1 VKKTLIALP
10 LAALLVACGS
20 NTGGGG
26 GGSSGDIR
34 IVGSSTVYPFTKA
47 VAEDF
52 MRANAGTNV
61 IVESTGTGAGMKSF
75 CAGVGP
81 QYPDIEDASRAIK
94 KSEYDDCVK
103 NGVKTIIE
111 VPVGIDG
118 LTVIE
123 STSGP
128 AMNLTQADI
137 YKALAANPFGKGPNT
152 AKTWK
157 DVNPSL
163 PAIKIRVLG
172 PPPTSGTRDS
182 LADLY
187 LEKGCDTDP
196 AMKELKKSNEDEHK
210 KVCTKIREDGAYVEA
225 GENDNL
231 MVQKVSVD
239 PGTLGILGFSYLDE
253 NADKVR
259 PGVERAC
266 IQLCPADRVVDVL
279 QRGRIRRLVAGTEIE
294 RDRHDAVRRH
304 RLVAKLFGQAI
315 LQAPGAAVALH
326 QRREGPLAF
335 GLEHACKQRLVAVA
349 EIFDVVHVELGR
361 SGIEGCIGH
370 GLSPERWTGA
380 LRHKHVCARLQCVMA
395 REKRA
400 ACPFPAHKRR

>member
-1 VKKTLIALP
+1 VKRMLIALP

-20 NTGGGG
+20 KTGGS
-26 GGSSGDIR
+26 GGSSSDIH

-52 MRANAGTNV
+52 MRANAGINV
-61 IVESTGTGAGMKSF
+61 TVESTGTGGGMKLF
-75 CAGVGP
+75 CAGVGG
-81 QYPDIEDASRAIK
+81 QTPDIEDASRQIK
-94 KSEYDDCVK
+94 KSEYDTCQQ

-118 LTVIE
+118 LTIIE
-123 STSGP
+123 GKSGP

-152 AKTWK
+152 AQTWK

-187 LEKGCDTDP
+187 LTKGCDTDP
-196 AMKELKKSNEDEHK
+196 AMKDLAKSNEDQHK
-210 KVCTKIREDGAYVEA
+210 QICTKIREDGAYVEA

-231 MVQKVSVD
+231 LVQKVSAD

-253 NADKVR
+253 NADKVSAVKIAGIAPTEETIADLSY
-259 PGVERAC
+259 PGA
-266 IQLCPADRVVDVL
+266 
-279 QRGRIRRLVAGTEIE
+279 RRLYIYLKGEHLQVKPGMRDFVAQYAKMYGKGGQLERKGLVPFGGT
-294 RDRHDAVRRH
+294 DAT
-304 RLVAKLFGQAI
+304 AAESQAS
-315 LQAPGAAVALH
+315 ALK
-326 QRREGPLAF
+326 PLDPS
-335 GLEHACKQRLVAVA
+335 GLK
-349 EIFDVVHVELGR
+349 
-361 SGIEGCIGH
+361 
-370 GLSPERWTGA
+370 
-380 LRHKHVCARLQCVMA
+380 
-395 REKRA
+395 
-400 ACPFPAHKRR
+400 

>member
-1 VKKTLIALP
+1 VTKTLIALP

-20 NTGGGG
+20 NTGGGGG

-61 IVESTGTGAGMKSF
+61 TVESTGTGAGMKLF
-75 CAGVGP
+75 CAGVGS
-81 QYPDIEDASRAIK
+81 QHPDIEDASRAIK

-123 STSGP
+123 SNSGP
-128 AMNLTQADI
+128 AMNLTQTDI
-137 YKALAANPFGKGPNT
+137 YKALAANPFGKGANT

-187 LEKGCDTDP
+187 LTKGCDSDP
-196 AMKELKKSNEDEHK
+196 AMKALAKSNEDEHK
-210 KVCTKIREDGAYVEA
+210 QICTKIREDGAYVEA

-259 PGVERAC
+259 PVQIAGITPSEETIAN
-266 IQLCPADRVVDVL
+266 LSYPGA
-279 QRGRIRRLVAGTEIE
+279 RRLFVYIKGE
-294 RDRHDAVRRH
+294 H
-304 RLVAKLFGQAI
+304 
-315 LQAPGAAVALH
+315 LQAKPKLKDFVAQYSKMWGTGGKLERIGLVPFGGADADAAAKQAGELK
-326 QRREGPLAF
+326 PLDPST
-335 GLEHACKQRLVAVA
+335 LK
-349 EIFDVVHVELGR
+349 
-361 SGIEGCIGH
+361 
-370 GLSPERWTGA
+370 
-380 LRHKHVCARLQCVMA
+380 
-395 REKRA
+395 
-400 ACPFPAHKRR
+400 